1 MEKKFVALR
10 VLFAADPASVNLT
23 DLRKMKRFAENNL
36 QELQGWNDGQ
46 KLNGDYAIEGW
57 VHYLENVLKDINK
70 ELGRR
75 MELVGNPK
83 TTFEELKDLSH
94 HTPSPLSD
102 EDLHLFKYMLE
113 NQALVL
119 GNSQSD
125 GISQSSIKAFN
136 EMAEDLLE
144 RIDLEFEQRKGKK

>member
-57 VHYLENVLKDINK
+57 YIIWK
-70 ELGRR
+70 
-75 MELVGNPK
+75 MSSK
-83 TTFEELKDLSH
+83 TSTK
-94 HTPSPLSD
+94 
-102 EDLHLFKYMLE
+102 
-113 NQALVL
+113 
-119 GNSQSD
+119 NS
-125 GISQSSIKAFN
+125 GAAWN
-136 EMAEDLLE
+136 
-144 RIDLEFEQRKGKK
+144 

>member
-23 DLRKMKRFAENNL
+23 DLLKMKRFAENNL

-83 TTFEELKDLSH
+83 TTFEELVKIMVEADMAKVAVEKAGEQIRTNLA
-94 HTPSPLSD
+94 
-102 EDLHLFKYMLE
+102 EYLE
-113 NQALVL
+113 K
-119 GNSQSD
+119 
-125 GISQSSIKAFN
+125 GIVK
-136 EMAEDLLE
+136 
-144 RIDLEFEQRKGKK
+144 

>member
-10 VLFAADPASVNLT
+10 VLFAVDPASINLT

-83 TTFEELKDLSH
+83 TTFEELKDLFNNM
-94 HTPSPLSD
+94 PSSLSD

-125 GISQSSIKAFN
+125 GISQSCIKAFN

-144 RIDLEFEQRKGKK
+144 RIDLKFEQRKGKK

>member
-1 MEKKFVALR
+1 
-10 VLFAADPASVNLT
+10 
-23 DLRKMKRFAENNL
+23 
-36 QELQGWNDGQ
+36 
-46 KLNGDYAIEGW
+46 
-57 VHYLENVLKDINK
+57 
-70 ELGRR
+70 

-83 TTFEELKDLSH
+83 TTFEELKDLFNNM
-94 HTPSPLSD
+94 PSSLSD

-125 GISQSSIKAFN
+125 GISQSCIKAFN
-136 EMAEDLLE
+136 KMAEDLLE

>member
-10 VLFAADPASVNLT
+10 VLFAVDPASVNLT

-57 VHYLENVLKDINK
+57 VHYLENILEDINK

-83 TTFEELKDLSH
+83 TTFGQIMIWSSVSPGSRTSSSR
-94 HTPSPLSD
+94 TPSISRTTLS
-102 EDLHLFKYMLE
+102 
-113 NQALVL
+113 
-119 GNSQSD
+119 
-125 GISQSSIKAFN
+125 SS
-136 EMAEDLLE
+136 
-144 RIDLEFEQRKGKK
+144 

>member
-46 KLNGDYAIEGW
+46 KLNGSYAIEGW

-75 MELVGNPK
+75 MELVRAIRK
-83 TTFEELKDLSH
+83 RLSR
-94 HTPSPLSD
+94 
-102 EDLHLFKYMLE
+102 
-113 NQALVL
+113 N
-119 GNSQSD
+119 
-125 GISQSSIKAFN
+125 
-136 EMAEDLLE
+136 
-144 RIDLEFEQRKGKK
+144 